1 MNDRNQA
8 GRLLRAVLRGLGRAL
23 VACGRYQW
31 VLPFPVTHQ
40 DEPHEAGTHQDGAPR
55 SAGPDRGPGRGPGDG
70 SDRGPDRALDRG
82 PDQGPDQGPAGPPA
96 TPPGHPERLTP
107 LTPPKAAERALRAE
121 LEEIFMTRGES

>member
-31 VLPFPVTHQ
+31 VLPFPVTYQ
-40 DEPHEAGTHQDGAPR
+40 DEPHGAGTHRDGAPR
-55 SAGPDRGPGRGPGDG
+55 SAGPDRGPDQ
-70 SDRGPDRALDRG
+70 AL
-82 PDQGPDQGPAGPPA
+82 DQGPDQGPAGPPA

-121 LEEIFMTRGES
+121 LEKIFMTRGES